1 MEENKENNVVLRKL
15 HLSSLIKVLVDLY
28 ESGVDYVDLCG
39 KNDVEQDVVDIRFT
53 REYTVFKDKSEDEA
67 MESIKENF
75 EKIIEDDEED
85 DYEEDLIPPPPP
97 PTTKYKLSDDDLNQ
111 LL

>member
-1 MEENKENNVVLRKL
+1 MEENKGKDVVLRKL
-15 HLSSLIKVLVDLY
+15 HLQSLIKVLVDLY
-28 ESGVDYVDLCG
+28 ESGVDYVDLFG
-39 KNDVEQDVVDIRFT
+39 KNDEEQDVVDIRFT
-53 REYTVFKDKSEDEA
+53 KEYTVFKDKSEEEA

-75 EKIIEDDEED
+75 KTIIEEEEEED
-85 DYEEDLIPPPPP
+85 TPLPP

>member
-85 DYEEDLIPPPPP
+85 EEEEDVIPPP

>member
-1 MEENKENNVVLRKL
+1 MEENKGKDVILRKIHL
-15 HLSSLIKVLVDLY
+15 HSFIQVLTDLY

-39 KNDVEQDVVDIRFT
+39 KNDVEQDIVDIRFSKD
-53 REYTVFKDKSEDEA
+53 YTVFRDRSEEEA
-67 MESIKENF
+67 MDLVRETFNDVTI
-75 EKIIEDDEED
+75 EKQEEEKL
-85 DYEEDLIPPPPP
+85 EEELPPP

>member
-1 MEENKENNVVLRKL
+1 MEENKGQDVILRKL
-15 HLSSLIKVLVDLY
+15 HLHSLIEVLTDLY

-53 REYTVFKDKSEDEA
+53 KEYTVFKDKSEEEA

-75 EKIIEDDEED
+75 EKIVEEEEED
-85 DYEEDLIPPPPP
+85 VILPP

-111 LL
+111 LT